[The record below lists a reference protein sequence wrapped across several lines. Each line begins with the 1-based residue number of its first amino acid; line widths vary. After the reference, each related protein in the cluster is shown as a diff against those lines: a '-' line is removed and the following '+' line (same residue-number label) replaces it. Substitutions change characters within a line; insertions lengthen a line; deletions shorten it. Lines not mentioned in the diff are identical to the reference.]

1 MRLQKKYKKFAQ
13 LSSLPSLLPSRISNF
28 KKSKWKRL
36 KRSVFI
42 QSKSSKK
49 LNNPFI
55 HQVSSRHVEKIS
67 THYKQGLNLKNLVT
81 LSFDNAV
88 NVPFLKQEALF
99 NSKTSMKESLLN
111 CFIKPLFRVD
121 VLLKELNFFKSSF
134 HARQYIN
141 EGKIRINKK
150 RVKGNYFLKKG
161 DIISFKS
168 EDFDM
173 FFHFLS
179 NKTNSDFYS
188 FVEFDSYLKTIII
201 TKDLQTFSNQDINL
215 MLQNFFDINK
225 LKDYL

>member
-13 LSSLPSLLPSRISNF
+13 LNSLPTSLPSRVSNF

-36 KRSVFI
+36 KQSIFI

-55 HQVSSRHVEKIS
+55 HQISSRHVEKIS
-67 THYKQGLNLKNLVT
+67 TYYKQGLNLKNFLT
-81 LSFDNAV
+81 LSFDNSID
-88 NVPFLKQEALF
+88 VPFLKQEAVL
-99 NSKTSMKESLLN
+99 NGKKSTKETLLN
-111 CFIKPLFRVD
+111 CFVKPLFRVD
-121 VLLKELNFFKSSF
+121 ILLKELNFFNSSF

-141 EGKIRINKK
+141 EGKILVNHK

-161 DIISFKS
+161 DIISVKGERF
-168 EDFDM
+168 DF
-173 FFHFLS
+173 LNS
-179 NKTNSDFYS
+179 KANSDFYS

-201 TKDLQTFSNQDINL
+201 TKDLQTFSNQDVNL